1 MLLKSF
7 QNVNIKNDLELLI
20 WSYVLKIMET
30 KKRIK
35 CQISKSPSP
44 RGQALVPKGEGDESA
59 MEKRGFENLTHNL
72 FFLIS

>member
-1 MLLKSF
+1 
-7 QNVNIKNDLELLI
+7 
-20 WSYVLKIMET
+20 MET